1 MQSVKAYISNFSV
14 QTSQEIYEQFIK
26 DIELVQ
32 KIYPEYDEET
42 KERIRRS
49 METRY
54 NAEQLNAHGG

>member
-14 QTSQEIYEQFIK
+14 QTSQEIYELFIK